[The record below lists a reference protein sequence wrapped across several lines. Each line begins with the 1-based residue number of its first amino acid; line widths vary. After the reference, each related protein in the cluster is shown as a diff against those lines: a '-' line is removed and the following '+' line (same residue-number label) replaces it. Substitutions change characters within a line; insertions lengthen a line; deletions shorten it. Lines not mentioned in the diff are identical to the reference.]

1 MRRLGWVLAIASL
14 LCAGLAIAA
23 PSPAQARDLYESDD
37 GEFRLTLRSALKG
50 SWILSYPYL
59 DDPLR
64 EEAFGG
70 AGLFRLRFE
79 LGAQLTEYLT
89 AQIAYEHR
97 SLASS
102 TAGLGAAVLPPGQ
115 SPPFRLAPLD
125 WVIVDGSPNYLHRHE
140 IDRAFLS
147 LHLPFAELTVG
158 RQAIGLGRGVLF
170 SAIDV
175 FSAFGPNEV
184 DREWRRGVDAV
195 HLELRIPDLEALSG
209 DVIAVFGNVES
220 GDLESY
226 SVLGRLR
233 AVVGD
238 ADGELIVGRRGEDTM
253 VGGALSATVGDAE
266 VHGELA
272 LFGTDGAGIDGGIFG
287 TRGVVAKGLLG
298 GSYMI
303 DVFRGVRVVLEYHY
317 SGFGVENVSQD
328 SSILLDAAYVSRAL
342 RGHSQTL
349 GRHTLALSLSTDLA
363 DDLSLAL
370 VYFQSPTDG
379 SGLMAPALSWV
390 PLDMLSIAFN
400 VLLPWGTSPS
410 AGIPRSEW
418 GSSPFTV
425 FLQARIYD

>member
-1 MRRLGWVLAIASL
+1 MRALCGALAL
-14 LCAGLAIAA
+14 LLVCAALSPPSAA
-23 PSPAQARDLYESDD
+23 ARDLFESDD
-37 GEFRLTLRSALKG
+37 GEYRLTLRSALKG

-64 EEAFGG
+64 DDVAGG

-97 SLASS
+97 SLATS
-102 TAGLGAAVLPPGQ
+102 TAGLGAAVLPPGE

-195 HLELRIPDLEALSG
+195 HLELRIPDLESLSG

-238 ADGELIVGRRGEDTM
+238 VDGELIVGRRGEDTM

-272 LFGTDGAGIDGGIFG
+272 LFGT
-287 TRGVVAKGLLG
+287 RGVVAKGLLG

-303 DVFRGVRVVLEYHY
+303 DLLRGIRVVLEYHY
-317 SGFGVENVSQD
+317 SGFGVENVSRD
-328 SSILLDAAYVSRAL
+328 ASILFDAAYVSRAL

-370 VYFQSPTDG
+370 AYFQSPTDG
-379 SGLMAPALSWV
+379 SGLIAPALSWV

-400 VLLPWGTSPS
+400 LLFPWGTAPE
-410 AGIPRSEW
+410 GGVPRSEW
-418 GSSPFTV
+418 GSSPFTI